1 MRLWR
6 GWLTGWVCSIV
17 LTGIAIAAQNQT
29 SSPMPPATPAPST
42 EQVTQEGLE
51 ALRKQVEETKDLDDP
66 TRMRIADLLKLTGEH
81 LLKARELT
89 ALTADSQMKSASI
102 DERLRAR
109 TEELDALRRDS
120 KPQLSMIST
129 RAELET
135 DLARLEASLTELR
148 TRAADADAEPKRR
161 AARRKDAR
169 ALLISSPQRLEEVKR
184 QLAAPAP
191 AGEAPLLARA
201 RQMELQARKKL
212 LELEPSALQAELSL
226 YDAEDAVE
234 LARLQ
239 RELLTLQI
247 AQRTEEVRLRS
258 EQVAAQR
265 REDARL
271 QAVQARQE
279 LVNSLPALRPIAERN
294 QVITEKSRDISARNE
309 QATRDLNVVRQLLE
323 GTRKQISQVKEKVR
337 TVGLTGPIG
346 LRLRQQRTM
355 LPDVRTLERNIDGRL
370 ETIETAQLEY
380 FEYDDEL
387 AALASIDPLVEE
399 LVKAAGTGLT
409 EPQEQQIRD
418 AARDLLERQR
428 EYLAT
433 LVNTYNSYSGTLGE
447 IDDSERQLVTE
458 ISSFDHY
465 VDERVLWIRS
475 HLPLSLN
482 QIQEDRPSLYRLIEA
497 HAWLETGRGLIADL
511 RRHPPLY
518 FLMSVIWGVLV
529 YSQRRIRSKL
539 KEIGERAERR
549 SFYRF
554 EPTVQG
560 LVLTF
565 LIAADWPLMA
575 LFCGWRLQET
585 GPTDFAQA
593 AGTGLLRLALM
604 ALLLQTVRQLCR
616 PGGIARSHF
625 NWPVRTTTAL
635 RNNLHLLMLPGL
647 PLTGAIAQI
656 HALQPEPG
664 SDAIERCLFV
674 AGMLLMTAF
683 TWRTMHPQ
691 GDTLI
696 QVMADQRGGWLDRL
710 RFVWFPVMVLGP
722 LVIAGLAITGYYY
735 TALQIASKLHAT
747 TWLLTGLLFLN
758 SLLVRWVIVSR
769 RKASIEAARERLAA
783 TAAPVDPETS
793 SSSLPI
799 QVVPQELNIQSVS
812 EQSRRLIN
820 ISIVAATLAGLWLLW
835 IDILPALSA
844 RDRFPLWNTTV
855 SVTEQVER
863 TDGTIEYR
871 TVERPD
877 VVTIADLGFALLL
890 ILLMVT
896 ASRNLPGLMEMSIL
910 RRLPLS
916 DSARYAITSLTSYG
930 MLLIGLILSTQ
941 TIGLGWQQVQWLA
954 AALTVGL
961 GFGLQEIFANFV
973 SGLIILFEQPVRVGD
988 VVTLDNVTGVVNRI
1002 RIRATTITDW
1012 DRKEY
1017 IVPNRELIT
1026 GRVLNWTLS
1035 DRVNRIVITVGVA
1048 FGCDTERVRQIILQA
1063 ARDAEFVLPDPP
1075 PVVTFDQIG
1084 ENALNFTLRA
1094 YLPNLDN
1101 RLETVHW
1108 LNTEIH
1114 RRLNAAGIVIP
1125 LPQRELHIRSL
1136 PDSLAQTLA
1145 RKSDA

>member
-1 MRLWR
+1 MRVLWW
-6 GWLTGWVCSIV
+6 WLIWSVISGSFVGAV
-17 LTGIAIAAQNQT
+17 AEAQNQPA
-29 SSPMPPATPAPST
+29 SPMPSVTPTPSAET
-42 EQVTQEGLE
+42 VTQEVLD
-51 ALRKQVEETKDLDDP
+51 AFRKQIEETKDLDDP
-66 TRMRIADLLKLTGEH
+66 TRMRITDLLRLTGEH
-81 LLKARELT
+81 LARTNEMT
-89 ALTADSQMKSASI
+89 ALAADSQMKVASI
-102 DERLRAR
+102 EERLRAR

-120 KPQLSMIST
+120 RPQLSMIT
-129 RAELET
+129 TLAELET
-135 DLARLEASLTELR
+135 DLIRLEASLAELKA
-148 TRAADADAEPKRR
+148 RAVEADAEPKRR

-184 QLAAPAP
+184 QLATPAP
-191 AGEAPLLARA
+191 AGEIPQLTRA
-201 RQMELQARKKL
+201 RQLELLTRKQVV
-212 LELEPSALQAELSL
+212 ELEPQTLQAELSQ

-239 RELLTLQI
+239 RELLALQI

-309 QATRDLNVVRQLLE
+309 QATRDLNAVRQLLE

-346 LRLRQQRTM
+346 LRLRQQRSL
-355 LPDVRTLERNIDGRL
+355 LPDVRALQRNIDGRL
-370 ETIETAQLEY
+370 ETIETAQLEF

-399 LVKAAGTGLT
+399 LVRAAGTGLT

-428 EYLAT
+428 EYLAS

-482 QIQEDRPSLYRLIEA
+482 QIQEDRPALYHLLET
-497 HAWLETGRGLIADL
+497 HEWLEAGGDLFHDL
-511 RRHPPLY
+511 RRYPLLY
-518 FLMSVIWGVLV
+518 LLAGLIWGLLV
-529 YSQRRIRSKL
+529 YSQRRIRTTL
-539 KEIGERAERR
+539 KEIGERVERR

-554 EPTVQG
+554 EPTLHG
-560 LVLTF
+560 LVLTI
-565 LIAADWPLMA
+565 LIAADWPVMA
-575 LFCGWRLQET
+575 LFCGWRLQ
-585 GPTDFAQA
+585 A
-593 AGTGLLRLALM
+593 AGQSDFSRAVGSGLFKVALLT
-604 ALLLQTVRQLCR
+604 LLLQTVRQLCR
-616 PGGIARSHF
+616 PNGIARSHF
-625 NWPVRTTTAL
+625 GWPARATTAL
-635 RNNLHLLMLPGL
+635 RGNLHLLMLPGL
-647 PLTGAIAQI
+647 PLTMAIAVI
-656 HALQPEPG
+656 HALKQETG
-664 SDAIERCLFV
+664 SDAIERCLFI
-674 AGMLLMTAF
+674 AGMMLISAF
-683 TWRTMHPQ
+683 AWRTMHPL

-696 QVMADQRGGWLDRL
+696 QLLNSSGGGWLDRL
-710 RFVWFPVMVLGP
+710 RYVWFPSIVLGP
-722 LVIAGLAITGYYY
+722 LVVASLAIAGYYY
-735 TALQIASKLHAT
+735 TALQLASKLHAT
-747 TWLLTGLLFLN
+747 AWLLTGLMFLN
-758 SLLVRWVIVSR
+758 SLLVRWVMVSR

-783 TAAPVDPETS
+783 AAAPVDPESS
-793 SSSLPI
+793 SSSLP
-799 QVVPQELNIQSVS
+799 VPAASPELNIQSIS

-820 ISIVAATLAGLWLLW
+820 ISIVATTLMGLWLLW

-855 SVTEQVER
+855 SITERVER
-863 TDGTIEYR
+863 GDGTIEYR

-930 MLLIGLILSTQ
+930 MLLIGLILSTR

-1035 DRVNRIVITVGVA
+1035 DRVNRIVITVRVA
-1048 FGCDTERVRQIILQA
+1048 FGCDTDRVRQIILQA

-1084 ENALNFTLRA
+1084 ENALNFTLRV

-1101 RLETVHW
+1101 RLETIHW

-1114 RRLNAAGIVIP
+1114 RRLNAAGIAIP
-1125 LPQRELHIRSL
+1125 FPQRELHIRSL
-1136 PDSLAQTLA
+1136 PESLAQTLA
-1145 RKSDA
+1145 RKPDV